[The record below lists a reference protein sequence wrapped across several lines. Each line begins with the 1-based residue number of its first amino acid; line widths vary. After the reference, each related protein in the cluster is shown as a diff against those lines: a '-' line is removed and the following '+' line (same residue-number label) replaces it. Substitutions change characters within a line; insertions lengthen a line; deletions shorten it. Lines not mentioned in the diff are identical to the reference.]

1 MPGAELSHTV
11 ASRELVKQVPRNQRV
26 RALWFTFGEDPNPP
40 MKGECMKD
48 NRKII
53 NIRVTEKEKQTLD
66 GLAAKCDLSL
76 SEYLR
81 KRGLGYEPGPLLDDR
96 FYAVYS
102 KLCDIS
108 NLPLNGEAEAALTA
122 ILNDLQQNLFLP
134 RKQTAKEVVLS
145 LQQDSGR

>member
-1 MPGAELSHTV
+1 
-11 ASRELVKQVPRNQRV
+11 
-26 RALWFTFGEDPNPP
+26 
-40 MKGECMKD
+40 MKD

-66 GLAAKCDLSL
+66 GLAAKCGLSL

-81 KRGLGYEPGPLLDDR
+81 KRGLGYAPGPLLDDR

-108 NLPLNGEAEAALTA
+108 NLPLQPDTEAVLTA
-122 ILNDLQQNLFLP
+122 ILRDLQQNLFLP
-134 RKQTAKEVVLS
+134 RKQNAREVVLS
-145 LQQDSGR
+145 LQQDSGQ

>member
-1 MPGAELSHTV
+1 MNTKNKRIE
-11 ASRELVKQVPRNQRV
+11 
-26 RALWFTFGEDPNPP
+26 
-40 MKGECMKD
+40 
-48 NRKII
+48 
-53 NIRVTEKEKQTLD
+53 IRVTGREKEKLESYAEHC
-66 GLAAKCDLSL
+66 GLSL

-108 NLPLNGEAEAALTA
+108 NLPLQPETEAVLTA

-145 LQQDSGR
+145 LQQDYGR

>member
-1 MPGAELSHTV
+1 MIMKEKDKRVELRLP
-11 ASRELVKQVPRNQRV
+11 AK
-26 RALWFTFGEDPNPP
+26 
-40 MKGECMKD
+40 
-48 NRKII
+48 
-53 NIRVTEKEKQTLD
+53 EKEQLEQ
-66 GLAAKCDLSL
+66 LAKKCGLSL

-81 KRGLGYEPGPLLDDR
+81 KRGLGYEPGPFLDDR

-108 NLPLNGEAEAALTA
+108 NLPLQPETEAALTA